1 MKNSANFWR
10 NFPRA
15 HSAKVPLLLTAISGV
30 IMLVFGL
37 CLAGCATYVPIK
49 SVRMPTI
56 NGMDTVKNLGIRDFE
71 NKSGVYGSLGAQL
84 TTYLTDQARQRIPA
98 TGKFTVV
105 APNDPNAD
113 GVFFG
118 ELRSVA
124 SKDSQNQSQYK
135 DKNGN
140 TVTETTYLREVSVEF
155 VYGVNNSRT
164 NMPLGTVNK
173 KASSRASSRDDP
185 SGLTD
190 TLTLAKG
197 IVDSEMRGLEK
208 DLVPTI
214 VSTNRELMKETL
226 KDKNAKQQMKTTLA
240 LVKNGNYEEAIKQY
254 DEIDAAY
261 GSVAARTNAKILREA
276 IASDIAASS
285 RMAQI
290 DSERTGLTGK
300 AVKGAVESLNSKL
313 PSGSVIMIMKTTS
326 TERNLL
332 NDVVD
337 QMTASVI
344 QARKLKVVDRSNQ
357 TLINAEQQFQMSG
370 NVSDASAV
378 SIGRQ
383 LGAKYVVL
391 CWISGASSR
400 RRLNLSVMSIETGEV
415 IDQSDFEI

>member
-1 MKNSANFWR
+1 
-10 NFPRA
+10 
-15 HSAKVPLLLTAISGV
+15 
-30 IMLVFGL
+30 
-37 CLAGCATYVPIK
+37 
-49 SVRMPTI
+49 
-56 NGMDTVKNLGIRDFE
+56 MDTVKNLGIRDFE
-71 NKSGVYGSLGAQL
+71 NRSGGSVGAQL
-84 TTYLTDQARQRIPA
+84 TYYLTDIAKSRIQA

-105 APNDPNAD
+105 APNDPSAD

-118 ELRSVA
+118 ELRNVT
-124 SKDSQNQSQYK
+124 SKDSQNQSQRK
-135 DKNGN
+135 DQNGN
-140 TVTETTYLREVSVEF
+140 TITETTYLREVSVEF

-164 NMPLGTVNK
+164 NMPFGTVNK

-214 VSTNRELMKETL
+214 VSTNRELMKETS

-254 DEIDAAY
+254 DEIDATY

-313 PSGSVIMIMKTTS
+313 PSGSVIMIMKTNS
-326 TERNLL
+326 AERNLL

-344 QARKLKVVDRSNQ
+344 QARNLKVVDRSNQ

-391 CWISGASSR
+391 CWISGVSSR
-400 RRLNLSVMSIETGEV
+400 RRLNLSVLSIETGEV